1 LFLAYAAALL
11 VMDASGYYGRARCAL
26 APASTDMTTPSDS
39 PTPATPTFRKT
50 LIRVMTVQV
59 GALLLLWLLQSRY
72 TA

>member
-1 LFLAYAAALL
+1 MAALD
-11 VMDASGYYGRARCAL
+11 VRHESRD
-26 APASTDMTTPSDS
+26 PAFPDMTIQNAS

-59 GALLLLWLLQSRY
+59 GALLLLWLLQSHY

>member
-1 LFLAYAAALL
+1 MAALDVRHESRDPAYA
-11 VMDASGYYGRARCAL
+11 
-26 APASTDMTTPSDS
+26 DMTSPKPS

-59 GALLLLWLLQSRY
+59 GALLLLWLLQSHY